1 MAANRSRWAPLAGV
15 AFVVL
20 LVLGAVLAGSEP
32 RGGSS
37 AARIVAFYT
46 VHRTTVKASDLLTA
60 LAVVVGL
67 LFYGYLR
74 DCLSG
79 TGASARLAAT
89 AFGGAVVFAVG
100 GLTGAGAQYALADIP
115 ARLAPG
121 AAQALNLLQNDLAGF
136 TVNAGAAV
144 LLIASGSAV
153 LAGRRLPAW
162 TGWLAVVLG
171 LLTLV
176 PVPNSGALTAG
187 VWTLLA
193 SILLIIRGGSAAS
206 AESRDA
212 GHPASSA
219 AR

>member
-1 MAANRSRWAPLAGV
+1 MGANRARWAPLSGV

-20 LVLGAVLAGSEP
+20 LVLGAVLSGSEP

-37 AARIVAFYT
+37 ASRIVAFYT
-46 VHRTTVKASDLLTA
+46 AHRAVVKASDLLTV

-67 LFYGYLR
+67 LFFGYLR
-74 DCLSG
+74 DHLSA
-79 TGASARLAAT
+79 TPASAGLAAT
-89 AFGGAVVFAVG
+89 AFGGAVIFAVG
-100 GLTGAGAQYALADIP
+100 GLTGTGAQYALADIP
-115 ARLAPG
+115 ARLGPG
-121 AAQALNLLQNDLAGF
+121 AVQALNLLQNDLAGF

-162 TGWLAVVLG
+162 TGWLAIVLG

-176 PVPNSGALTAG
+176 PVPNSGALTAA

-193 SILLIIRGGSAAS
+193 SIVLVIRGDAAAS
-206 AESRDA
+206 AESQDA
-212 GHPASSA
+212 GQPVPSA